1 MEAARVLVVE
11 DEPFVGELV
20 CEILGMHGYDGVH
33 VENGRDGVERAR
45 AWRPDAVVLDW
56 MLPDLDGREVCRALR
71 GANGAPS
78 PAVLILTGLH
88 QPEVRRLGFEAGADR
103 FLTKPF
109 RPEDLIDELQSA
121 LMEQRRGAAD
131 APRRRLRVVS
141 PDEASCAEVE
151 RRLPEILLRAT
162 PLPPDEIE
170 SIARGALEL
179 VRRIAAAGAAPFDA
193 RWELNFDVYRDRLAT
208 VVSAPVPGDAD
219 SEPAPDLVPSLL
231 SAIPAAI
238 AHESRPAGDGR
249 SVVLVRWH
257 SRPA

>member
-20 CEILGMHGYDGVH
+20 CEILGLHGFEGLH
-33 VENGRDGVERAR
+33 VENGRDGVESAR
-45 AWRPDAVVLDW
+45 SWRPDAVVLDW
-56 MLPDLDGREVCRALR
+56 MLPDVDGREVCRTLR
-71 GANGAPS
+71 RANGAPS

-121 LMEQRRGAAD
+121 LSERRRGASD

-162 PLPPDEIE
+162 PLEPEEIE
-170 SIARGALEL
+170 DVARGALEL
-179 VRRIAAAGAAPFDA
+179 VRRLASAGPATLEV
-193 RWELNFDVYRDRLAT
+193 RWELNFDVYGDRLAT
-208 VVSAPVPGDAD
+208 VVSASNAGDDAR
-219 SEPAPDLVPSLL
+219 PDLVPSLL
-231 SAIPAAI
+231 SAVPSSI
-238 AHESRPAGDGR
+238 AHESSASGDGR

-257 SRPA
+257 ARPA